1 MKQLFAL
8 GRIFKSGQ
16 KQQVNQ
22 QDLISIAQVTE
33 LVEKIK
39 QFNAGVIDQ
48 FLSKHV
54 DETFENWLKQIK
66 EE

>member
-16 KQQVNQ
+16 KQQANQ
-22 QDLISIAQVTE
+22 DSISIAQVTD

>member
-22 QDLISIAQVTE
+22 DSISIAQVTE